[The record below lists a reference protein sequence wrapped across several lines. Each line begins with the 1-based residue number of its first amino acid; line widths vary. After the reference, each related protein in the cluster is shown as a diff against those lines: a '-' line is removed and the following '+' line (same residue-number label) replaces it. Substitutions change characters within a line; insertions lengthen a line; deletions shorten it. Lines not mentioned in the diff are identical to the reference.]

1 VHRGASDQAYSS
13 QAWPAVQAEAQI
25 QGHDRLP
32 AKMLDCLGMKTIMS
46 GTGNCYD
53 NAPMES
59 FWATLKTELVLI
71 AISLPDNRPFGK

>member
-1 VHRGASDQAYSS
+1 
-13 QAWPAVQAEAQI
+13 
-25 QGHDRLP
+25 
-32 AKMLDCLGMKTIMS
+32 MLDCLGMKTIMS